1 MHVLLV
7 FPFIRL
13 SLIGN
18 LNGLVDRL
26 AVVELSNGRHAQCT
40 SSFGAL

>member
-7 FPFIRL
+7 FPFIHL

-18 LNGLVDRL
+18 LNGLVGGLD
-26 AVVELSNGRHAQCT
+26 VDGPSNNHHACQI
-40 SSFGAL
+40 

>member
-7 FPFIRL
+7 FPFIHL

-18 LNGLVDRL
+18 LNGLVDGL
-26 AVVELSNGRHAQCT
+26 DVVESSNGHHACQI
-40 SSFGAL
+40 